1 MNTSGIIL
9 AGGKSLRLGRNKAFE
24 VIGHKSLLD
33 LVIERLALLTD
44 EIILVTAAEQEIARH
59 KEQAEFK
66 VVADSY
72 PGRGPL
78 GGVYTGLEHSESS
91 YSIVVASDM
100 PFLNQALLR
109 YMREV
114 STGFHIVVPRA
125 GELVEPLHAVYSK
138 RCMQPIKQMIDK
150 GQLSIHQLFPLVS
163 TRYLEMEEIER
174 FDPRHLSFFNIN
186 TLEDLKRAKEIA
198 LELQP

>member
-24 VIGHKSLLD
+24 VIGHKNLLD
-33 LVIERLALLTD
+33 LVIERLAFLTD
-44 EIILVTAAEQEIARH
+44 EIILVTAAEQKIARH

-114 STGFHIVVPRA
+114 STGFDIVVPRA